1 MGWWLCV
8 NKFPKW
14 EGSSES
20 ATSCWIQKMCVW
32 AREWNQHSHVGWKV
46 DGQETLFP
54 VRSSSIAKQTWV
66 VSSVVVLS
74 VQSHKSLVK
83 FCFPNFQRNSLTSEL
98 MIYLSPHLSHM
109 LFVTK
114 FSLCFGS
121 KCKCVRVKRMFLPTY
136 SLLLVCNMSMSR
148 LMIFKS
154 TPSLLHDVC
163 HTNFFVAVTYI
174 ISGNC

>member
-1 MGWWLCV
+1 MWDGRL
-8 NKFPKW
+8 
-14 EGSSES
+14 
-20 ATSCWIQKMCVW
+20 
-32 AREWNQHSHVGWKV
+32 VGKKPF
-46 DGQETLFP
+46 FP
-54 VRSSSIAKQTWV
+54 VQSSSIAKQTWV

-74 VQSHKSLVK
+74 VQSHKTLVK

-148 LMIFKS
+148 PMIFKS

-174 ISGNC
+174 ISGNR